1 VAKRHCSTIR
11 AYPFELKLDGFRG
24 IANTVRGRMLSKN
37 GHRLRRFEP
46 LLDAPPPGHVFD
58 ETGTVVL
65 ALFDSDRWLKR
76 RP

>member
-1 VAKRHCSTIR
+1 MMPPWK
-11 AYPFELKLDGFRG
+11 
-24 IANTVRGRMLSKN
+24 

-46 LLDAPPPGHVFD
+46 LLDALPSGHVFD